1 MTIITFPSSPW
12 LYQSFS
18 AGSKTWI
25 WNGSAWDLA
34 TINSSTIF
42 AQANAAFVTANSGA
56 SFANSAYT
64 NANSAYNTA
73 NLAYTTANNAL
84 SNSGG
89 TITGSLNINSN
100 LVVQGNLSVF
110 GNSTTI
116 YTTSLETT
124 DSLIYLANGNFV
136 SDAIDIGIIGHYNN
150 SGNAHTGIFRDP
162 NLKEWIFFQGYTPE
176 VQSNNIIN
184 IADPSFS
191 YANVYSSVFKGNV
204 IANYITLNGTDAF
217 TFINSAFT
225 KANSAL
231 PNTAGVTTAGSIIVP
246 GTVQSTAVT
255 ATSNIRSNVFTTG
268 VSTNTTVVGATT
280 VDLSIS
286 NYFKYTITGSTTFSF
301 VNPPVTSNAV
311 VFVMSITNGG
321 SSPVVWPGTVRWP
334 GGTAPTLTT
343 SGVDIL
349 VFSTD
354 DGGSNYRGLASQ
366 INSS

>member
-1 MTIITFPSSPW
+1 MTIITFPSSPT

-56 SFANSAYT
+56 SFANGAFVTANASYLAQNT
-64 NANSAYNTA
+64 TAGFANSAYITA
-73 NLAYTTANNAL
+73 NSSYVAQNTTAGFA
-84 SNSGG
+84 
-89 TITGSLNINSN
+89 
-100 LVVQGNLSVF
+100 
-110 GNSTTI
+110 
-116 YTTSLETT
+116 
-124 DSLIYLANGNFV
+124 
-136 SDAIDIGIIGHYNN
+136 
-150 SGNAHTGIFRDP
+150 
-162 NLKEWIFFQGYTPE
+162 
-176 VQSNNIIN
+176 
-184 IADPSFS
+184 
-191 YANVYSSVFKGNV
+191 
-204 IANYITLNGTDAF
+204 
-217 TFINSAFT
+217 NSAFLAANSAASFANGAFT
-225 KANSAL
+225 QANSEPKGTSAGVFANAAFITANSAL